1 MASNQLCETPFV
13 SQHLPLAP
21 SPTEAPLPI
30 GTRVMLDAHARFL
43 DRNLLSGGSPWRLL
57 RLPGGSHAVAERWQ
71 RGGEVQAGEE
81 RFARTLVQQ
90 GLLHPLHET
99 STDVDDVDVVV
110 PVLDDVD
117 SLRVLLARLNGLH
130 VTVVDDGSI
139 DRYAVEQCAKDFGAT
154 YIRIESNGGPA
165 AARNAGALVAT
176 RPLLWFVDVDV
187 EFADARSVLYQLG
200 EQFADPLVAAVAPR
214 TTGTTGSSMLDRFEH
229 RFSPLDLGERSGL
242 VVPGGS
248 VSYVPSACLLVRRD
262 SFGEGFDET
271 MRVGE
276 DVDFVWRLHDHGWLI
291 RYVPSVIVQHR
302 ARATMREWW
311 NQRVSYGASSGE
323 LARRHGT
330 RMAPLRADS
339 WTLFAW
345 STVLAGK
352 PFVGG
357 RVARVAH
364 ERLRARFLDT
374 TDDSEVV
381 AAELVGRGMVGAG
394 GPLARALVRNFG
406 VVVLASALHPKL
418 RRRALTLFVIGT
430 AWRWRKTR
438 IHLAD
443 VPFAVADDL
452 AYGVGVYKGAWESK
466 TARALWPH
474 ITKSTLSLR
483 DVLGLRAPEKE

>member
-1 MASNQLCETPFV
+1 M
-13 SQHLPLAP
+13 H
-21 SPTEAPLPI
+21 EA
-30 GTRVMLDAHARFL
+30 
-43 DRNLLSGGSPWRLL
+43 
-57 RLPGGSHAVAERWQ
+57 
-71 RGGEVQAGEE
+71 
-81 RFARTLVQQ
+81 
-90 GLLHPLHET
+90 

-117 SLRVLLARLNGLH
+117 ALRVLLARLRGLH
-130 VTVVDDGSI
+130 VTVVDDGSGN
-139 DRYAVEQCAKDFGAT
+139 REAMQRSATEFGAT
-154 YIRIESNGGPA
+154 YVRIETNGGPA
-165 AARNAGALVAT
+165 AARNAGALRST
-176 RPLLWFVDVDV
+176 RPLLWFIDVDV

-214 TTGTTGSSMLDRFEH
+214 ITGTTGSSIFERFEH
-229 RFSPLDLGERSGL
+229 RFSPLDLGERRGL

-291 RYVPSVIVQHR
+291 RYVPNVIVQHR

-323 LARRHGT
+323 LARRHGS

-345 STVLAGK
+345 GTVLAGK
-352 PFVGG
+352 PSVGG

-364 ERLRARFLDT
+364 ERLRARFAAS
-374 TDDSEVV
+374 TDDSQVV

-394 GPLARALVRNFG
+394 GPLARTLVRNFG

-438 IHLAD
+438 LHVAD
-443 VPFAVADDL
+443 VPLAVADDL
-452 AYGVGVYKGAWESK
+452 AYGLGTIKGAWEAK
-466 TARALWPH
+466 TVRALWPH
-474 ITKSTLSLR
+474 VTKSTLGLR
-483 DVLGLRAPEKE
+483 DVLGLATKKE

>member
-1 MASNQLCETPFV
+1 MVLNQLCETPLV

-21 SPTEAPLPI
+21 SPTEAPLRI
-30 GTRVMLDAHARFL
+30 GTRVVLDSHARFL

-57 RLPGGSHAVAERWQ
+57 RLPGGSHAVAARWQ
-71 RGGEVQAGEE
+71 QGGEVQAGEE

-90 GLLHPLHET
+90 GLLHPLHEA
-99 STDVDDVDVVV
+99 STDIDDVDVVV

-117 SLRVLLARLNGLH
+117 ALCSLLARLRGLH
-130 VTVVDDGSI
+130 VTVVDDGSA
-139 DRYAVEQCAKDFGAT
+139 DRGAMERSTTEFGAT
-154 YIRIESNGGPA
+154 YVRIETNRGPA
-165 AARNAGALVAT
+165 AARNAGALLST
-176 RPLLWFVDVDV
+176 RPLLWFIDVDV

-200 EQFADPLVAAVAPR
+200 EQFADPMVAAVAPR
-214 TTGTTGSSMLDRFEH
+214 ITGTTGSSMFERFEH
-229 RFSPLDLGERSGL
+229 RFSPLDLGERGGI

-248 VSYVPSACLLVRRD
+248 VSYVPSACLLIRRD

-276 DVDFVWRLHDHGWLI
+276 DVDLVWRLHDHGWLI

-302 ARATMREWW
+302 ARSTVREWW
-311 NQRVSYGASSGE
+311 KQRVGYGASSGE
-323 LARRHGT
+323 LARRHGK

-345 STVLAGK
+345 GTVLAGK
-352 PFVGG
+352 PAIGG

-364 ERLRARFLDT
+364 ERLRARFSDT
-374 TDDSEVV
+374 TDESQVV

-418 RRRALTLFVIGT
+418 RRRALSLFVIGT
-430 AWRWRKTR
+430 AWRWRTKR
-438 IHLAD
+438 VHVAD
-443 VPFAVADDL
+443 IPFAVADDL
-452 AYGVGVYKGAWESK
+452 AYGLGTIKGAWEAK
-466 TARALWPH
+466 TVGALWPH
-474 ITKSTLSLR
+474 VTKSTLGLR
-483 DVLGLRAPEKE
+483 DVLGLAAKKK